1 MGELGRKEGR
11 ERMKENEKELWGVAR
26 KLVLLVTE
34 IVSADKKVE
43 EQSSLG
49 QISRGRTTRLQIY
62 ERSRLREIKVEVVG
76 TGS

>member
-1 MGELGRKEGR
+1 
-11 ERMKENEKELWGVAR
+11 MKENEKELWGVAR